1 MGTKLFH
8 YGAYK
13 TCPSCGKE
21 FFVPLLDD
29 WAYKRY
35 RKNITHDRIYLCSW
49 SCLRKFDEANPN
61 RRGRPRKKHKEEFE
75 A

>member
-1 MGTKLFH
+1 MNGPMFH

-13 TCPSCGKE
+13 KCPTCGKQ

-29 WAYKRY
+29 WAYRRY
-35 RKNITHDRIYLCSW
+35 GKGAVHDRIYICSW
-49 SCLRKFDEANPN
+49 SCLRKWDEDHPN